1 MVPLNQ
7 LNEGDFGEII
17 EIAACRKGNC
27 LPKKGWRRRFF
38 SNTEEYSQN
47 RMADIGLRIGK
58 KIQLL
63 QKGKQ
68 GPILIKI
75 GDSRI
80 AVGQKM
86 AEHIFIKDENETAPV
101 H

>member
-7 LNEGDFGEII
+7 LNEGDFGEIA
-17 EIAACRKGNC
+17 EITACRNRHC
-27 LPKKGWRRRFF
+27 NRKKGWKKRFF
-38 SNTEEYSQN
+38 SSPEGFSAG
-47 RMADIGLRIGK
+47 RMADMGLHVGK

-68 GPILIKI
+68 GPLLIKV
-75 GDSRI
+75 DESRI

-86 AEHIFIKDENETAPV
+86 AENILVK
-101 H
+101 